1 MKANTKEINYAKI
14 LKHCWKHLGSI
25 AGTLSGEEFNQIV
38 RAYSILLDTN
48 ILWLNHSYI
57 NDILEKLEAKEIT
70 NSQAEKI
77 AKKYSFNGVRPSIEL
92 EQRLA
97 DSDDC
102 PDAVMQ
108 LFFGRDCRWTEGFD
122 EWGNP
127 KKRRSKT
134 FNNNKINL

>member
-25 AGTLSGEEFNQIV
+25 AGTLSREEFNQIQ
-38 RAYSILLDTN
+38 RAFAILLDTN
-48 ILWLNHSYI
+48 ILWLNHSYVD
-57 NDILEKLEAKEIT
+57 DILEKLEAKEIT
-70 NSQAEKI
+70 NSQAERI
-77 AKKYSFNGVRPSIEL
+77 ATRQLGVRPSVEL

-97 DSDDC
+97 DTNDC

-108 LFFGRDCRWTEGFD
+108 LFFGRDCRWTEGFN

-127 KKRRSKT
+127 KERRST
-134 FNNNKINL
+134 TYNNNKINF

>member
-1 MKANTKEINYAKI
+1 MKANTKEINYAKM
-14 LKHCWKHLGSI
+14 LKHCWGLLGS
-25 AGTLSGEEFNQIV
+25 ASRTLSRQEFNQMQ
-38 RAYSILLDTN
+38 RAFAILLDTN
-48 ILWLNHSYI
+48 ILCLNHSYI
-57 NDILEKLEAKEIT
+57 DDILEKLEAGEIT
-70 NSQAEKI
+70 NSQAERI
-77 AKKYSFNGVRPSIEL
+77 ATRQLGVRPSVEL

-97 DSDDC
+97 DTNDC

>member
-1 MKANTKEINYAKI
+1 MKANTKEINYAKM
-14 LKHCWKHLGSI
+14 LKHCWGLLGS
-25 AGTLSGEEFNQIV
+25 ASRTLSRQEFNQMQ
-38 RAYSILLDTN
+38 RAFAILLDTN

-57 NDILEKLEAKEIT
+57 DDILEKLEAGEIT
-70 NSQAEKI
+70 NSQAERI
-77 AKKYSFNGVRPSIEL
+77 ATRQLGVRPSVEL

-97 DSDDC
+97 DTNDC

-122 EWGNP
+122 DWGNP
-127 KKRRSKT
+127 KERRSKT

>member
-25 AGTLSGEEFNQIV
+25 AGTLSAEEFNQIV
-38 RAYSILLDTN
+38 RAYAILLDTN

-97 DSDDC
+97 DSDDN